1 MKPLFPTYILK
12 KHAKAA
18 MRGNFFKA
26 FAATVTPLLCV
37 VLCTV
42 LVMAFVPEAK
52 DSFDLAINGNFDN
65 YDERL
70 AYFDNLMNISTTATS
85 MFLAL
90 FAFLTVGAQK
100 LFLDLLRGKEVK
112 VKNIFCFYD
121 KWYIAA
127 IYPVLSAAFTFLIV
141 YVLDTLA
148 AAGVNGDFVVMLS
161 WVFQIAIYFIAAK
174 FMFVEI
180 ILADT
185 ECKSVIHAM
194 KTSWKMVGWNTAV
207 NFVMLLIS
215 FIGWIFI
222 SAFTMGLTL
231 IYLLPYMSISVA
243 ALYEANRR
251 FNEKTLQNED
261 DCNN

>member
-1 MKPLFPTYILK
+1 
-12 KHAKAA
+12 
-18 MRGNFFKA
+18 
-26 FAATVTPLLCV
+26 
-37 VLCTV
+37 
-42 LVMAFVPEAK
+42 
-52 DSFDLAINGNFDN
+52 
-65 YDERL
+65 
-70 AYFDNLMNISTTATS
+70 
-85 MFLAL
+85 
-90 FAFLTVGAQK
+90 
-100 LFLDLLRGKEVK
+100 
-112 VKNIFCFYD
+112 
-121 KWYIAA
+121 
-127 IYPVLSAAFTFLIV
+127 
-141 YVLDTLA
+141 VLDILDA
-148 AAGVNGDFVVMLS
+148 SGMNGDFVVMLS

-243 ALYEANRR
+243 ALYEANKR

>member
-1 MKPLFPTYILK
+1 MKPLFPTYVLK

-26 FAATVTPLLCV
+26 FAAAVTPLLCV
-37 VLCTV
+37 TLCTV
-42 LVMAFVPEAK
+42 LVMAFVPEANEA
-52 DSFDLAINGNFDN
+52 FDLAINGKFDS
-65 YDERL
+65 YDERVM
-70 AYFDNLMNISTTATS
+70 YFDNLMNISTSAMS
-85 MFLAL
+85 MFLAI

-127 IYPVLSAAFTFLIV
+127 IYPVLSAAVTFFITYLLDSLI
-141 YVLDTLA
+141 
-148 AAGVNGDFVVMLS
+148 AAGANTDFVAMLS
-161 WVFQIAIYFIAAK
+161 WVFQIIIYFLAAK

-185 ECKSVIHAM
+185 ECKNVIHAM

-215 FIGWIFI
+215 FIGWVFI
-222 SAFTMGLTL
+222 SAFTMGLTF
-231 IYLLPYMSISVA
+231 IYLLPYMSLSVA

-251 FNEKTLQNED
+251 FNEKTLQNETE
-261 DCNN
+261 CND